1 MENVRDRK
9 IARIPGRLPALNEG
23 KAVPSGLQA
32 LNRAAS
38 PAEIYFGP
46 GVFIKLFGKGGEL
59 PGSRTTRALEKA
71 TRFEAGDANGPAVRR
86 YQKLCEQSRR
96 GEGSTVEKS
105 VGSLARKLYQGLDG
119 RALAQD
125 AMLLLT
131 SQPFCLELALGA
143 WAAMR
148 TCLGANERLTLAGH
162 VFGSLDV
169 DTDRTELALF
179 INELFPYGQRLPSAQ
194 KKDVLV
200 DAAFDQLVK
209 FMVRCASRPALNDA
223 PAPLSPAFD
232 QVLRV
237 FVYWGFKDDARWVRR
252 LCSNADL
259 LGASALVQSQVQ
271 MVVLSAVQLRQDEL
285 VAQLDAMP
293 GPEEQPARMRA
304 LALRAGVHAWFLS
317 RHTLPASLAEEV
329 DALLGLPA
337 SGPLTRSEMSAR
349 EVRLLGLCAR
359 SAYQAAGD
367 AVFVKMVLRL
377 GAELP
382 TGALAAQAMEL
393 RSTVLAQVLFD
404 NQTGRA
410 AARAFLV
417 DAPGGEA
424 PGDEA
429 PGDEAPGSSWLAL
442 RLLTWSKLAHLLPD
456 ESARSLQYAFW
467 LDRVGAVAGAQQSGL
482 PGVLF
487 KAFYGDHYW
496 EEGAARLGGVDT
508 LRCWLQVH
516 RQVAWEAAR
525 VQLVLDQVLGFL
537 KGLAISSEEK
547 IQLLLTLMR
556 KTAGKATPAVFNTAR
571 DVLLAW
577 CGVQS
582 LAPLV
587 CPSPDSAAERN
598 TWMPDGKACL
608 DALGP
613 LVADLLREVN
623 AVTER
628 PRAIRD
634 LFAAIQTAC
643 GKEHPA
649 LFTKDFLDD
658 QVKFL
663 KTCLFPKEDGVTPFK
678 SPEAW
683 LVETLQPFYK
693 LPVFAVATRENKN
706 NGGGSGNRTG
716 TDAITTGSIIT
727 GSITTA
733 PTVASLSG
741 KKSLSS
747 GLRRL
752 SMLSLS
758 TAPPKIAAGQSV
770 RLRNGAM
777 VTVLSIDT
785 RQQTAQVLQAE
796 GAHGLVVQ
804 VPTLPWSAFPD

>member
-1 MENVRDRK
+1 
-9 IARIPGRLPALNEG
+9 
-23 KAVPSGLQA
+23 
-32 LNRAAS
+32 
-38 PAEIYFGP
+38 
-46 GVFIKLFGKGGEL
+46 
-59 PGSRTTRALEKA
+59 
-71 TRFEAGDANGPAVRR
+71 
-86 YQKLCEQSRR
+86 
-96 GEGSTVEKS
+96 
-105 VGSLARKLYQGLDG
+105 
-119 RALAQD
+119 
-125 AMLLLT
+125 
-131 SQPFCLELALGA
+131 
-143 WAAMR
+143 
-148 TCLGANERLTLAGH
+148 
-162 VFGSLDV
+162 
-169 DTDRTELALF
+169 
-179 INELFPYGQRLPSAQ
+179 
-194 KKDVLV
+194 
-200 DAAFDQLVK
+200 
-209 FMVRCASRPALNDA
+209 
-223 PAPLSPAFD
+223 
-232 QVLRV
+232 
-237 FVYWGFKDDARWVRR
+237 
-252 LCSNADL
+252 
-259 LGASALVQSQVQ
+259 
-271 MVVLSAVQLRQDEL
+271 MVVLSAVDLRQDEL
-285 VAQLDAMP
+285 LAQLDAMP
-293 GPEEQPARMRA
+293 CPEEQPARMRA

-317 RHTLPASLAEEV
+317 RRTLPASLAEEV

-337 SGPLTRSEMSAR
+337 SGLLTRSQMSAR
-349 EVRLLGLCAR
+349 EIRLLGLCAR
-359 SAYQAAGD
+359 SACQAAGD
-367 AVFVKMVLRL
+367 AAFVKMVLRL

-393 RSTVLAQVLFD
+393 RSTVLAQVLLD
-404 NQTGRA
+404 NQTGHA

-417 DAPGGEA
+417 DAPG
-424 PGDEA
+424 DET
-429 PGDEAPGSSWLAL
+429 PGSSWLAL

-467 LDRVGAVAGAQQSGL
+467 LDRVGAVAGAQQSDL

-487 KAFYGDHYW
+487 KAFYGDHHW
-496 EEGAARLGGVDT
+496 EEGAARIGGVDT

-516 RQVAWEAAR
+516 RQTDWEAAR
-525 VQLVLDQVLGFL
+525 VQAVLDQVVGFL
-537 KGLAISSEEK
+537 KGLAISGEEK

-577 CGVQS
+577 CGVQA

-587 CPSPDSAAERN
+587 CPFPDSAAKRN

-613 LVADLLREVN
+613 LVANLLREVN

-663 KTCLFPKEDGVTPFK
+663 KTCLFPKDDGVTPFK

-693 LPVFAVATRENKN
+693 LPVFALAARENKN

-716 TDAITTGSIIT
+716 SGGNSTGSITTGSMIT

-733 PTVASLSG
+733 PAVASLSG